1 MRAKTWTPAIV
12 VAGLLGAGLSGVE
25 VEGQAPAS
33 RAERL
38 RRETDNVALQNV
50 APFKVFDNLYYVG
63 VGYVGSWLITT
74 NQGLILI
81 DTLEGAYKDHPI
93 EGIRRLGFDPRNIKY
108 VILTHYHLDHT
119 SGAARIQDEFGARL
133 AMGDADWDAL
143 ARAPNPNAERLP
155 RRDISVKDGD
165 TITLGSTTI
174 TLHVLGGHTPATLGV
189 DFTVYDGGKPYR
201 AFIFGGAAPGPG
213 RQAAEQFLASVKR
226 IEQMQMQGQLDELIE
241 KLIERMQEEDYISIE
256 QPRDPGHQSSVG
268 GQLGENAQQA
278 KFEITDKSLDFLG
291 YKTLRDLLGS
301 LGRSSFGRHD
311 TRDLATGI
319 ESSGASK
326 PYEFGD
332 TVNLDVNTTLLSAIQ
347 REGLKV
353 PLNLEYKDLHVHQ
366 CDYQS
371 SCATVV
377 MLDCSHS
384 MILYGE
390 DRFTPAKKV
399 ALALA
404 HLIRTQYPGDSLKI
418 VLFHDSAEELAL
430 AKLATTQVGP
440 YHTNTAEGLRLAR
453 RILQSQRKEMKQI
466 VMVTDG
472 KPTAC
477 FVDSNVGQTS
487 SSVSRRS
494 AGTRPP
500 ATPTSRGSDRR
511 LYKNSMG
518 GDPFVME
525 QTFKEVQGCRKAGIM
540 INTFMLAS
548 DYYLVE
554 FVKEMTAM
562 TNGKAYFAN
571 PANLSQFVLID
582 FMRRRKSKVK

>member
-1 MRAKTWTPAIV
+1 MKFTRYSKFKGLDVSSLNLGDLMEGLSDSLLDSGYDDDYYWTRQRRPQDTSLDALRRALLQALLDQ
-12 VAGLLGAGLSGVE
+12 GLLDEHKIQEMLADN
-25 VEGQAPAS
+25 EGK
-33 RAERL
+33 
-38 RRETDNVALQNV
+38 
-50 APFKVFDNLYYVG
+50 FK
-63 VGYVGSWLITT
+63 GSMLEEML
-74 NQGLILI
+74 NQ
-81 DTLEGAYKDHPI
+81 
-93 EGIRRLGFDPRNIKY
+93 
-108 VILTHYHLDHT
+108 
-119 SGAARIQDEFGARL
+119 
-133 AMGDADWDAL
+133 
-143 ARAPNPNAERLP
+143 
-155 RRDISVKDGD
+155 
-165 TITLGSTTI
+165 
-174 TLHVLGGHTPATLGV
+174 
-189 DFTVYDGGKPYR
+189 
-201 AFIFGGAAPGPG
+201 
-213 RQAAEQFLASVKR
+213 
-226 IEQMQMQGQLDELIE
+226 
-241 KLIERMQEEDYISIE
+241 LIERLVEEGYLKLSEEPAQRLGQGRE
-256 QPRDPGHQSSVG
+256 QPGMGRPEVSEPLPRNV
-268 GQLGENAQQA
+268 
-278 KFEITDKSLDFLG
+278 KFEVTEKGLDFLG
-291 YKTLRDLLGS
+291 YKTLRSLLGS
-301 LGRSSFGRHD
+301 LGKSSVGRHD
-311 TRDLATGI
+311 TPHLSTGV
-319 ESSGASK
+319 EAAAASK

-347 REGLKV
+347 REGLTV
-353 PLNLEYKDLHVHQ
+353 PLNLEYSDLHVHQ

-418 VLFHDSAEELAL
+418 VLFHDSAEELPL

-453 RILQSQRKEMKQI
+453 RVLQSQRKEMKQI

-477 FVDSNVGQTS
+477 FVEGHIAGVS
-487 SSVSRRS
+487 SGRQ
-494 AGTRPP
+494 AGKMP
-500 ATPTSRGSDRR
+500 ALPAGRR

-525 QTFKEVQGCRKAGIM
+525 ATFKEVQACRKAGIM

-554 FVKEMTAM
+554 FVKQMSAM

-571 PANLSQFVLID
+571 PDNLSQFVLID
-582 FMRRRKSKVK
+582 FLRRRTSRVR

>member
-1 MRAKTWTPAIV
+1 MKFTRYSKFKGLDVSALNLGDLMEGLSDALLDSGYDDDYYWTRQRRPQDTSLDALRRALLQALMDQ
-12 VAGLLGAGLSGVE
+12 GLLD
-25 VEGQAPAS
+25 
-33 RAERL
+33 ERQIQEML
-38 RRETDNVALQNV
+38 ADNEDK
-50 APFKVFDNLYYVG
+50 FK
-63 VGYVGSWLITT
+63 GSLLEEML
-74 NQGLILI
+74 NQ
-81 DTLEGAYKDHPI
+81 
-93 EGIRRLGFDPRNIKY
+93 
-108 VILTHYHLDHT
+108 
-119 SGAARIQDEFGARL
+119 
-133 AMGDADWDAL
+133 
-143 ARAPNPNAERLP
+143 
-155 RRDISVKDGD
+155 
-165 TITLGSTTI
+165 
-174 TLHVLGGHTPATLGV
+174 
-189 DFTVYDGGKPYR
+189 
-201 AFIFGGAAPGPG
+201 
-213 RQAAEQFLASVKR
+213 
-226 IEQMQMQGQLDELIE
+226 
-241 KLIERMQEEDYISIE
+241 LIERLVEEGYLTLREEPPPQPGQRRE
-256 QPRDPGHQSSVG
+256 QPGMGMPEVSEPLPRNV
-268 GQLGENAQQA
+268 
-278 KFEITDKSLDFLG
+278 KFEVTEKGLDFLG
-291 YKTLRDLLGS
+291 YKTLRNLLGS
-301 LGRSSFGRHD
+301 LGKSSVGRHD
-311 TRDLATGI
+311 TPHLSTGV
-319 ESSGASK
+319 EAAAASK
-326 PYEFGD
+326 RYEFGD

-347 REGLKV
+347 REGLTV
-353 PLNLEYKDLHVHQ
+353 PLNLEYSDLHVHQ

-418 VLFHDSAEELAL
+418 VLFHDSAEELPL

-477 FVDSNVGQTS
+477 FVEGVGQTFL
-487 SSVSRRS
+487 SVQSGRHSDPRRAQTGRN
-494 AGTRPP
+494 AG
-500 ATPTSRGSDRR
+500 PTRR

-525 QTFKEVQGCRKAGIM
+525 ATFKEVQACRKAGIM

-554 FVKEMTAM
+554 FVKQMTAM

-571 PANLSQFVLID
+571 PGNLSQFVLID
-582 FMRRRKSKVK
+582 FLRRRTSRVR